1 MGVLDFLFQ
10 GSPPPSVTTYGE
22 TTSNVPKWYS
32 DYTQGL
38 ISRANSIAAEP
49 YQPYNQA
56 RIAGFDPLQTQAY
69 NNTANLASTY
79 SPMMQQSQ
87 NAIYNAGAGSSVNA
101 AQPYINQAL
110 QYNPYTAAS
119 GTLGQAGNLIGQ
131 SYGDTSALAQ
141 PYFNQANQLT
151 NQAMQ
156 SAAGQA
162 TPYFNQANA
171 YTQQG
176 AEGTAGLAVPYLQQA
191 SQGTSAAGSANTAGL
206 ATPYLQQAALGT
218 NLAGSANTA
227 ALANPYMQQASQLS
241 SQGAQTG
248 LGGIQDYMNPYQD
261 QVVNRIGELAGRNL
275 RENLL
280 PNINDRAIQSGTFGG
295 SRSGEAIGRAL
306 RDTQESTL
314 AQQSAA
320 LQQGY
325 SQAGQQ
331 LQADKARQLQAA
343 QQQAGF
349 GQQAAGLSAADY
361 QRMLSAS
368 GQQAQIGQSMAGLSA
383 ADQQRLLSA
392 SGQQAQI
399 GQSLAGLSSADQQRL
414 LAAGQQSAAL
424 GQAQAG
430 LTAADYQR
438 MLAGAQQQAA
448 MGQSAAGLEGADLA
462 RYGQAGAQMGALGQM
477 YGNLAGAA
485 GTQNLQAA
493 QQLGTLSNQDYAR
506 MLQSGQA
513 MGALGQQT
521 QQMGMQNI
529 AALEAA
535 GAGQQQQTQRSL
547 DQAYQDFLNQREY
560 DRNNIAFLNASVRGL
575 TVPTSTTS
583 TSNGPASVYQ
593 PSPLAQ
599 FGSTLASGYGLSK
612 LFGGK

>member
-10 GSPPPSVTTYGE
+10 GKPPPSVTTYGE
-22 TTSNVPKWYS
+22 TTSNVPAWYS

-38 ISRANSIAAEP
+38 ISRANAIAAEP
-49 YQPYNQA
+49 YQPYTQA
-56 RIAGFDPLQTQAY
+56 RIAGFDPLQNRAY
-69 NNTANLASTY
+69 ENTANLSSKY
-79 SPMMQQSQ
+79 QPLLDQSRA
-87 NAIYNAGAGSSVNA
+87 AIYNAGAGSSVNA

-110 QYNPYTAAS
+110 QYNPATAAA
-119 GTLGQAGNLIGQ
+119 GAIGQASNLIGQ

-141 PYFNQANQLT
+141 PYFNQAN
-151 NQAMQ
+151 
-156 SAAGQA
+156 
-162 TPYFNQANA
+162 A

-176 AEGTAGLAVPYLQQA
+176 AGG
-191 SQGTSAAGSANTAGL
+191 TAGL
-206 ATPYLQQAALGT
+206 ATPYMQQAALGT

-227 ALANPYMQQASQLS
+227 ALASPYMQQASQLS
-241 SQGAQTG
+241 GQGAQTG

-275 RENLL
+275 KENLL
-280 PNINDRAIQSGTFGG
+280 PQISDRAIASGTFGG

-314 AQQSAA
+314 AQQAQA
-320 LQQGY
+320 LQSGY
-325 SQAGQQ
+325 TQAGQQ
-331 LQADKARQLQAA
+331 LQADRARQLQAA

-349 GQQAAGLSAADY
+349 GQQAAGMSAADY
-361 QRMLSAS
+361 QRMLAAS
-368 GQQAQIGQSMAGLSA
+368 GQQAQIGQSMAGLA
-383 ADQQRLLSA
+383 
-392 SGQQAQI
+392 
-399 GQSLAGLSSADQQRL
+399 SADQQRL
-414 LAAGQQSAAL
+414 LAA
-424 GQAQAG
+424 
-430 LTAADYQR
+430 
-438 MLAGAQQQAA
+438 AQQQAA

-477 YGNLAGAA
+477 QGNLAGAA

-493 QQLGTLSNQDYAR
+493 QQMGALSNQDFAR

-513 MGALGQQT
+513 MGSLGQQT

-535 GAGQQQQTQRSL
+535 GAGQQQQTQRSY

-575 TVPTSTTS
+575 TVPTSTS
-583 TSNGPASVYQ
+583 TASTGPASVYQ
-593 PSPLAQ
+593 PSPLSQ
-599 FGSTLASGYGLSK
+599 FGSALASGYGLSK
-612 LFGGK
+612 VFGK

>member
-10 GSPPPSVTTYGE
+10 GAPPPSVTTYGE
-22 TTSNVPKWYS
+22 TTSNVPAWYS

-38 ISRANSIAAEP
+38 ISKANAIAAEP
-49 YQPYNQA
+49 YQPYSQA
-56 RIAGFDPLQTQAY
+56 RIAAYDPLQTAAY
-69 NNTANLASTY
+69 NKTAGLEGTY
-79 SPMMQQSQ
+79 SPLMNMSQ

-110 QYNPYTAAS
+110 QYNPYNAAS
-119 GTLGQAGNLIGQ
+119 GSIGQASNLIGQ

-151 NQAMQ
+151 GQAMQ
-156 SAAGQA
+156 SAASQA
-162 TPYFNQANA
+162 APYFSQANQ

-176 AEGTAGLAVPYLQQA
+176 AGG
-191 SQGTSAAGSANTAGL
+191 TAGL
-206 ATPYLQQAALGT
+206 ATPYLNQAALGT
-218 NLAGSANTA
+218 NIAGSANTA
-227 ALANPYMQQASQLS
+227 ALASPYMQQASQLS

-248 LGGIQDYMNPYQD
+248 LGGIQDYMNPYQE
-261 QVVNRIGELAGRNL
+261 QVVNRIGDLASRNL

-280 PNINDRAIQSGTFGG
+280 PNIQDRAIQSGTFGG

-314 AQQSAA
+314 AQQTAA

-325 SQAGQQ
+325 TQAGQQ

-349 GQQAAGLSAADY
+349 GQQAAGMSATDF
-361 QRMLSAS
+361 QRMLAAS
-368 GQQAQIGQSMAGLSA
+368 GQQAQIGQSM
-383 ADQQRLLSA
+383 
-392 SGQQAQI
+392 
-399 GQSLAGLSSADQQRL
+399 AGLSSADQQRL

-430 LTAADYQR
+430 LTGADYQR
-438 MLAGAQQQAA
+438 YLAGAQQQAA

-462 RYGQAGAQMGALGQM
+462 RYGQAGSAMGALGQM
-477 YGNLAGAA
+477 QGNLAGAA

-493 QQLGTLSNQDYAR
+493 QQMGTLSNQDFQR
-506 MLQSGQA
+506 MLSSGQA

-560 DRNNIAFLNASVRGL
+560 DRNNIAFLNAAVRGL
-575 TVPTSTTS
+575 TVPTSTST

-612 LFGGK
+612 IFGGK

>member
-10 GSPPPSVTTYGE
+10 GAPPPSVTTYGE
-22 TTSNVPKWYS
+22 TTSNVPAWYS

-38 ISRANSIAAEP
+38 ISKANSIAAEP
-49 YQPYNQA
+49 YQPYSQA
-56 RIAGFDPLQTQAY
+56 RIAAFDPLQQQAY
-69 NNTANLASTY
+69 TNTANLSGTY
-79 SPMMQQSQ
+79 QPMMDQSK
-87 NAIYNAGAGSSVNA
+87 NAIYNAGAGSSLTA
-101 AQPYINQAL
+101 AQPYITQAL
-110 QYNPYTAAS
+110 QYNPYNAAS
-119 GTLGQAGNLIGQ
+119 GTLNTAGSLIGQ

-141 PYFNQANQLT
+141 PYFSQANQ
-151 NQAMQ
+151 
-156 SAAGQA
+156 
-162 TPYFNQANA
+162 

-176 AEGTAGLAVPYLQQA
+176 A
-191 SQGTSAAGSANTAGL
+191 QGTAGL

-218 NLAGSANTA
+218 AVAGSANTA
-227 ALANPYMQQASQLS
+227 GQATPYMQQASQLS
-241 SQGAQTG
+241 GQGAQTG

-275 RENLL
+275 KENLL
-280 PNINDRAIQSGTFGG
+280 PSINDRAIQSGTFGG

-320 LQQGY
+320 LQSGY
-325 SQAGQQ
+325 TQAGQQ
-331 LQADKARQLQAA
+331 LQADRARQLQAA

-349 GQQAAGLSAADY
+349 GQQAANLSAADY

-368 GQQAQIGQSMAGLSA
+368 GQQAQIGQSMAGLA
-383 ADQQRLLSA
+383 
-392 SGQQAQI
+392 
-399 GQSLAGLSSADQQRL
+399 SADQQRL
-414 LAAGQQSAAL
+414 LAAG
-424 GQAQAG
+424 
-430 LTAADYQR
+430 
-438 MLAGAQQQAA
+438 QQQAA

-462 RYGQAGAQMGALGQM
+462 RYGQAGQSMGALGQM

-493 QQLGTLSNQDYAR
+493 QQMGTLSNQDYAR

>member
-10 GSPPPSVTTYGE
+10 GNPPPSVTTYGE
-22 TTSNVPKWYS
+22 TTSNVPAWYS

-38 ISRANSIAAEP
+38 ISRANAIAAEP
-49 YQPYNQA
+49 YQPYTQA
-56 RIAGFDPLQTQAY
+56 RIAGFDPLQTRAY
-69 NNTANLASTY
+69 ENTANLSSQY
-79 SPMMQQSQ
+79 QPLLDQSRA
-87 NAIYNAGAGSSVNA
+87 AIYNAGAGSAVNA

-110 QYNPYTAAS
+110 QYNPATAAA
-119 GTLGQAGNLIGQ
+119 GAIGQASNLIGQ

-151 NQAMQ
+151 GQAMQ
-156 SAAGQA
+156 SAASQA

-176 AEGTAGLAVPYLQQA
+176 AGG
-191 SQGTSAAGSANTAGL
+191 TAGL
-206 ATPYLQQAALGT
+206 ATPYMQQASLGT

-227 ALANPYMQQASQLS
+227 ALASPYMQQASQLS
-241 SQGAQTG
+241 GQGAQTG

-280 PNINDRAIQSGTFGG
+280 PQISDRAIASGTFGG

-314 AQQSAA
+314 AQQAQA
-320 LQQGY
+320 LQSGY
-325 SQAGQQ
+325 TQAGQQ
-331 LQADKARQLQAA
+331 LQADRARQLQAA

-349 GQQAAGLSAADY
+349 GQQAAGMSAADY
-361 QRMLSAS
+361 QRMLA
-368 GQQAQIGQSMAGLSA
+368 
-383 ADQQRLLSA
+383 A

-438 MLAGAQQQAA
+438 YLAGAQQQAA

-477 YGNLAGAA
+477 QGNLAGAA

-493 QQLGTLSNQDYAR
+493 QQMGALSNQDFTR
-506 MLQSGQA
+506 MLQAGQA
-513 MGALGQQT
+513 MGSLGQQT

-535 GAGQQQQTQRSL
+535 GAGQQQQTQRSY

-575 TVPTSTTS
+575 TVPTSTS
-583 TSNGPASVYQ
+583 TASTGPASVYQ
-593 PSPLAQ
+593 PSPLSQ
-599 FGSTLASGYGLSK
+599 FGSALASGYGLSK
-612 LFGGK
+612 VFGK

>member
-10 GSPPPSVTTYGE
+10 GSPPASVTTYGE
-22 TTSNVPKWYS
+22 TTSNVPTWYS

-38 ISRANSIAAEP
+38 ISKANAIAAEP
-49 YQPYNQA
+49 YQPYSQA
-56 RIAGFDPLQTQAY
+56 RIAPMDVAQQEAYQSARNLSGTYQPLLNQA
-69 NNTANLASTY
+69 
-79 SPMMQQSQ
+79 Q
-87 NAIYNAGAGSSVNA
+87 NAIYNAGAGSALSA

-151 NQAMQ
+151 SQATQ
-156 SAAGQA
+156 AAAGEA
-162 TPYFNQANA
+162 KPYFNQALA

-176 AEGTAGLAVPYLQQA
+176 AGGTAGMAF
-191 SQGTSAAGSANTAGL
+191 
-206 ATPYLQQAALGT
+206 PYLQQAAQGT
-218 NLAGSANTA
+218 AQAGSADTA
-227 ALANPYMQQASQLS
+227 SLAQPYMQQAAQLS
-241 SQGAQTG
+241 GQGAQTG
-248 LGGIQDYMNPYQD
+248 LGGIQDYMNPYTEN
-261 QVVNRIGELAGRNL
+261 VVNRIGALASRNL

-280 PNINDRAIQSGTFGG
+280 PNIQDQAIRSGTFGG

-320 LQQGY
+320 LQSGY
-325 SQAGQQ
+325 TQAGQQ
-331 LQADKARQLQAA
+331 LQADRARQLQAA
-343 QQQAGF
+343 QQQAAF
-349 GQQAAGLSAADY
+349 GQQAAGLSAADF
-361 QRMLSAS
+361 QRM
-368 GQQAQIGQSMAGLSA
+368 
-383 ADQQRLLSA
+383 LSA

-399 GQSLAGLSSADQQRL
+399 GQSLAGLSAADQQRM
-414 LAAGQQSAAL
+414 LAAGQQVAGL

-477 YGNLAGAA
+477 YGQLAGQA

-493 QQLGTLSNQDYAR
+493 QQAGTLSGQDLSR
-506 MLQSGQA
+506 ILQSGQA

-521 QQMGMQNI
+521 QQMGLQNI

-560 DRNNIAFLNASVRGL
+560 ERNNIAFLNAAVRGM

-583 TSNGPASVYQ
+583 TSTGPASVYQ
-593 PSPLAQ
+593 PSPLSQ
-599 FGSTLASGYGLSK
+599 FGSALATGYGLKK
-612 LFGGK
+612 LIG

>member
-10 GSPPPSVTTYGE
+10 GSPPASVTTYGE
-22 TTSNVPKWYS
+22 TTSNVPAWYS

-49 YQPYNQA
+49 YQPYSQA

-79 SPMMQQSQ
+79 KPQMDMSQ

-101 AQPYINQAL
+101 ASPYITDALKYNPYNAASGSINQA
-110 QYNPYTAAS
+110 S
-119 GTLGQAGNLIGQ
+119 NLIGQ

-151 NQAMQ
+151 GQAMQ
-156 SAAGQA
+156 GTASLAQ
-162 TPYFNQANA
+162 PYFNQANQ

-176 AEGTAGLAVPYLQQA
+176 AAGTASLAQPYLNQA
-191 SQGTSAAGSANTAGL
+191 AMGTAIAGGADTAGM
-206 ATPYLQQAALGT
+206 A
-218 NLAGSANTA
+218 S
-227 ALANPYMQQASQLS
+227 PYMQQASQLS

-275 RENLL
+275 KENLL
-280 PNINDRAIQSGTFGG
+280 PSINDRAIQSGTFGG

-320 LQQGY
+320 LQSGY

-349 GQQAAGLSAADY
+349 GQQAANLSAADF

-368 GQQAQIGQSMAGLSA
+368 GQQAQIGQSMAGLS
-383 ADQQRLLSA
+383 
-392 SGQQAQI
+392 
-399 GQSLAGLSSADQQRL
+399 SADQQRM

-424 GQAQAG
+424 GQSQAG
-430 LTAADYQR
+430 MASADYQR

-462 RYGQAGAQMGALGQM
+462 RYGQAGSQMGALGQM
-477 YGNLAGAA
+477 QGNLAGAA

-493 QQLGTLSNQDYAR
+493 QQMGTLSNQDFAR

-529 AALEAA
+529 SALDAA
-535 GAGQQQQTQRSL
+535 GATQQQQAQRSM

-593 PSPLAQ
+593 PSPLSQ
-599 FGSTLASGYGLSK
+599 FGSALASGYGLSK
-612 LFGGK
+612 MFGK

>member
-1 MGVLDFLFQ
+1 MGALDFLFQ
-10 GSPPPSVTTYGE
+10 GSPPTSVTTYGE
-22 TTSNVPKWYS
+22 STTNVPTWYS

-49 YQPYNQA
+49 YQPYSQA
-56 RIAGFDPLQTQAY
+56 RIAGFDPAQTAAY
-69 NNTANLASTY
+69 NQTLGLQGQYQPMLDASK
-79 SPMMQQSQ
+79 
-87 NAIYNAGAGSSVNA
+87 NAIYNAGAGSSTGA
-101 AQPYINQAL
+101 AQPYINRAL
-110 QYNPYTAAS
+110 QYNPYDAAS
-119 GTLGQAGNLIGQ
+119 GTLGQAGSLIGQ

-151 NQAMQ
+151 AQGTQ
-156 SAAGQA
+156 GTAGLAQ
-162 TPYFNQANA
+162 PYFNQANQ

-176 AEGTAGLAVPYLQQA
+176 ASGTAALAQPYLNQA
-191 SQGTSAAGSANTAGL
+191 AMGTAIAGSADTAG
-206 ATPYLQQAALGT
+206 
-218 NLAGSANTA
+218 
-227 ALANPYMQQASQLS
+227 LANPYMRQASQLS
-241 SQGAQTG
+241 SQGGQTG

-261 QVVNRIGELAGRNL
+261 QVVNRIGELGARNL
-275 RENLL
+275 KENLL
-280 PNINDRAIQSGTFGG
+280 PNIQDRAIQAGTFGG

-320 LQQGY
+320 LQSGY

-349 GQQAAGLSAADY
+349 GQQAANLSAADF

-368 GQQAQIGQSMAGLSA
+368 GQQAQIGQSMAGLS
-383 ADQQRLLSA
+383 
-392 SGQQAQI
+392 
-399 GQSLAGLSSADQQRL
+399 SADQQRL
-414 LAAGQQSAAL
+414 LAAGQQSAAF

-430 LTAADYQR
+430 MTAADYQR

-462 RYGQAGAQMGALGQM
+462 RYGQAGSQMGALGQM

-493 QQLGTLSNQDYAR
+493 QQMGTLSNQDFAR

-521 QQMGMQNI
+521 QQMGMQNVS
-529 AALEAA
+529 ALEAA
-535 GAGQQQQTQRSL
+535 GAGQQQQQQRSL

-575 TVPTSTTS
+575 QVPTSTTS
-583 TSNGPASVYQ
+583 NSTGPASVYQ
-593 PSPLAQ
+593 PSPLSQ
-599 FGSTLASGYGLSK
+599 LGSTLASGYGLTK
-612 LFGGK
+612 LLGGK

>member
-10 GSPPPSVTTYGE
+10 GSPPASVTTYGE
-22 TTSNVPKWYS
+22 TTSNVPAWYS

-38 ISRANSIAAEP
+38 ISRANAIAAEP
-49 YQPYNQA
+49 YQPYSQA
-56 RIAGFDPLQTQAY
+56 RIAGFDPLQNRAYEQAG
-69 NNTANLASTY
+69 ALAGQY
-79 SPMMQQSQ
+79 QPLLDLSQ
-87 NAIYNAGAGSSVNA
+87 NAIYNAGAGSSVGA
-101 AQPYINQAL
+101 AYPYIQQAL

-119 GTLGQAGNLIGQ
+119 GSLGAASNLIGQ

-141 PYFNQANQLT
+141 PYFNQANLLT
-151 NQAMQ
+151 GQATQ
-156 SAAGQA
+156 SAASQA

-176 AEGTAGLAVPYLQQA
+176 AGGTAALAQPFLNQA
-191 SQGTSAAGSANTAGL
+191 SQGTATAG
-206 ATPYLQQAALGT
+206 A
-218 NLAGSANTA
+218 ANTA
-227 ALANPYMQQASQLS
+227 ALASPYMQQASQLS
-241 SQGAQTG
+241 GQGAQTG
-248 LGGIQDYMNPYQD
+248 LGGIQDYMNPYQE
-261 QVVNRIGELAGRNL
+261 QVVNRIGELGARNL

-280 PNINDRAIQSGTFGG
+280 PNIQDRAIQAGTFGG

-320 LQQGY
+320 LQSGY
-325 SQAGQQ
+325 TQAGQQ
-331 LQADKARQLQAA
+331 LQADRARQLQAA

-349 GQQAAGLSAADY
+349 GQQAAGMSAADY

-368 GQQAQIGQSMAGLSA
+368 GQQAAIGQSM
-383 ADQQRLLSA
+383 
-392 SGQQAQI
+392 
-399 GQSLAGLSSADQQRL
+399 AGLSSADQQRL

-424 GQAQAG
+424 GQSAAG

-438 MLAGAQQQAA
+438 MLAGAGQQAA
-448 MGQSAAGLEGADLA
+448 MGQSAAGLAGADLA
-462 RYGQAGAQMGALGQM
+462 RYGQAGSQMGSLGQM

-493 QQLGTLSNQDYAR
+493 QQMGTLSSQDFAR
-506 MLQSGQA
+506 QLQAGQA

-529 AALEAA
+529 GALEAA
-535 GAGQQQQTQRSL
+535 GATQQQQAQRSL
-547 DQAYQDFLNQREY
+547 DQAYADFLSQREY
-560 DRNNIAFLNASVRGL
+560 DRNNIAFLNSAVRGM

-583 TSNGPASVYQ
+583 ASTGPASVYQ
-593 PSPLAQ
+593 PSPLSQ
-599 FGSTLASGYGLSK
+599 LGSALATGYGLSRMYQ
-612 LFGGK
+612 GR